1 MTLHRRSWLCQCGR
15 SVRYGNEVYHR
26 TGSEDRTV
34 RVWDLA
40 ARKQIGAPLTG
51 HTDCVWTV
59 AFGRLGSRS
68 VAVTGSRDETVR
80 EWNLGPPYPS

>member
-1 MTLHRRSWLCQCGR
+1 M
-15 SVRYGNEVYHR
+15 
-26 TGSEDRTV
+26 
-34 RVWDLA
+34 WDLA